1 VFGGGLICKK
11 SFSAGYFQSGLLRSR
26 VEIALRAG
34 IRDFIGT
41 KITVLDFLENS
52 TLISLPA
59 FGREVF
65 CFIYF
70 NWRYWIEAAFSGVQS
85 RCNVA
90 DLMQVSAWNSDV
102 CGGKCRVPFCSE
114 RSRKSCV

>member
-1 VFGGGLICKK
+1 MFGGGLICKK

-26 VEIALRAG
+26 VGIALRAG

-52 TLISLPA
+52 TSISLLA
-59 FGREVF
+59 FGRQVF

-70 NWRYWIEAAFSGVQS
+70 N
-85 RCNVA
+85 
-90 DLMQVSAWNSDV
+90 
-102 CGGKCRVPFCSE
+102 
-114 RSRKSCV
+114 